1 MRSLLISLSFCWL
14 AIAGCVSRP
23 DRAEIFVETVPPGA
37 ACTLN
42 RDGTPIATVSP
53 TPGIAWVP
61 PAADDITIECRR
73 NGFRDATTVVHSASR
88 MPSFGEAL
96 GGSVTRYDY
105 QSPVT
110 LTLTPQ

>member
-1 MRSLLISLSFCWL
+1 MRSLPMSFTICCL

-23 DRAEIFVETVPPGA
+23 DRAEIFVETAPPGA
-37 ACTLN
+37 VCTLS
-42 RDGTPIATVSP
+42 RDGAPIATVAP

-61 PAADDITIECRR
+61 AAADDITIECRR
-73 NGFRDATTVVHSASR
+73 NGFRDATTILHSASR

-105 QSPVT
+105 EGPVT